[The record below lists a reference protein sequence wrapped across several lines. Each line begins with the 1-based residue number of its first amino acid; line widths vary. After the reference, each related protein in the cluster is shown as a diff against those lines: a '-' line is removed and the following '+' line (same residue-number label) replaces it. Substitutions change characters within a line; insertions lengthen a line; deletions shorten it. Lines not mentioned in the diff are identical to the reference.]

1 VSEPVS
7 SIASVKDRSSFLWMF
22 YHPDE
27 VAETEIVEVRLN
39 GHDKKGASFIPPTSW
54 NLHRIQWGNT
64 FFVRRHQPMSELQIE
79 EMLCEMLHFANE
91 HQMQVHSWLTGPDLA
106 PDGFQP

>member
-1 VSEPVS
+1 MSKLES
-7 SIASVKDRSSFLWMF
+7 LIASVKDRSSLLWMF

-27 VAETEIVEVRLN
+27 AANTEIVEIRLN
-39 GHDKKGASFIPPTSW
+39 GRDEQAASFIPPSTW

-64 FFVRRHQPMSELQIE
+64 FFVRRQQSMSEPQIE

-91 HQMQVHSWLTGPDLA
+91 HQMQVHSWDTGPGLA